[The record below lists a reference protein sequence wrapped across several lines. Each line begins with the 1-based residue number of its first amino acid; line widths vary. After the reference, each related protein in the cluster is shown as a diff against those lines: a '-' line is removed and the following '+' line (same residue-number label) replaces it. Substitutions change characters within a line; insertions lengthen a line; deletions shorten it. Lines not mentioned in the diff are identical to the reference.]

1 MDICGHILRLA
12 KMFGIRFQKGGWN
25 TLTNKLETLLNIGG
39 YCRPFNDDIN
49 YPAMNSNA
57 LISIFHVSSHDMAL
71 EDAHTKMTGI
81 MNT

>member
-1 MDICGHILRLA
+1 MNLSNVHPHNKERKKKL
-12 KMFGIRFQKGGWN
+12 KK
-25 TLTNKLETLLNIGG
+25 KLETLDIGG
-39 YCRPFNDDIN
+39 YSRPFNDDIN